1 MWIFCAYDFSLQFVD
16 KLVCTISEKTLSIK
30 TRNGE
35 DFLQGDDGYDR
46 PNWNL
51 YFLDDTGI
59 VTKAENLNPS
69 QVQFKGYAVAIDGV
83 AEQYFTKV

>member
-1 MWIFCAYDFSLQFVD
+1 MWIFCAYNFSSQFVD

>member
-1 MWIFCAYDFSLQFVD
+1 M
-16 KLVCTISEKTLSIK
+16 CTISEKTLSIK

-59 VTKAENLNPS
+59 VTKGENLNPS